1 MTLYTIKPHQDH
13 FVVSVFDG
21 DKEPSNQYH
30 VWANGKTFCTCPGY
44 PKTPG
49 VKHKH
54 VQLVRTWQAAG
65 EPWFAGLEISP
76 DKSIKIYSNYQP
88 KKV

>member
-1 MTLYTIKPHQDH
+1 MYTIKPHQDH

-30 VWANGKTFCTCPGY
+30 VWDNGKTFCTCPGY
-44 PKTPG
+44 PKTSG

-54 VQLVRTWQAAG
+54 VQLVRSWKDAGSPGLAA
-65 EPWFAGLEISP
+65 LEIQS
-76 DKSIKIYSNYQP
+76 DKTIKIYSEYDC
-88 KKV
+88 KL